1 MDKGLQIAQIILS
14 VLLVFILM
22 LQLRGGG
29 LGSIF
34 GADQTEFRSRRGVEK
49 TMFQLTIILAVMFLG
64 LSIANMIMNS

>member
-34 GADQTEFRSRRGVEK
+34 GADQAEFRSRRGVEK

-64 LSIANMIMNS
+64 LSIANMILIS